1 MFELLFFLVN
11 FPYFLYHLSSIL
23 GAGNST
29 RFKKR
34 FRFLDSMT
42 KVRIKLASIDISAL
56 NPVIQ
61 SIKDIT
67 TRAGVVMRGPI
78 PIPTRRLKVTTR
90 KSPCGNGTATFDRF
104 EMRVHRRI
112 IDIPAEDRIL
122 HPIMKLQIP
131 RSVQI
136 KIEMKD

>member
-1 MFELLFFLVN
+1 
-11 FPYFLYHLSSIL
+11 
-23 GAGNST
+23 
-29 RFKKR
+29 
-34 FRFLDSMT
+34 MT
-42 KVRIKLASIDISAL
+42 KVRIKLASIDIGAL
-56 NPVIQ
+56 NPVIT
-61 SIKDIT
+61 SIKEIT
-67 TRAGVVMRGPI
+67 DRAGAVMRGPI
-78 PIPTRRLKVTTR
+78 PLPTRKLKVTTR
-90 KSPCGNGTATFDRF
+90 KSPCGNGTATFDKF

>member
-1 MFELLFFLVN
+1 M
-11 FPYFLYHLSSIL
+11 
-23 GAGNST
+23 A
-29 RFKKR
+29 R
-34 FRFLDSMT
+34 
-42 KVRIKLASIDISAL
+42 VRIKLSSVDIDPL
-56 NPVIQ
+56 NVVIG
-61 SIKDIT
+61 SIKEIVA
-67 TRAGVVMRGPI
+67 RAGVLMRGPI
-78 PIPTRRLKVTTR
+78 PIPTRKLKVTTR

-136 KIEMKD
+136 KIEMKE

>member
-1 MFELLFFLVN
+1 M
-11 FPYFLYHLSSIL
+11 
-23 GAGNST
+23 
-29 RFKKR
+29 
-34 FRFLDSMT
+34 
-42 KVRIKLASIDISAL
+42 RIKLGSIDIESL
-56 NPVIQ
+56 NLVINM
-61 SIKDIT
+61 IREIT
-67 TRAGVVMRGPI
+67 IRAGVVMRGPI
-78 PIPTRRLKVTTR
+78 PLPAKRLKVTTR

-136 KIEMKD
+136 KIEVK

>member
-1 MFELLFFLVN
+1 MAKARIK
-11 FPYFLYHLSSIL
+11 LSSIDV
-23 GAGNST
+23 GQ
-29 RFKKR
+29 
-34 FRFLDSMT
+34 
-42 KVRIKLASIDISAL
+42 L

-61 SIKDIT
+61 SIKDIME
-67 TRAGVVMRGPI
+67 RSGVVMSGPI
-78 PIPTRRLKVTTR
+78 PLPTRRLKVTTR

-112 IDIPAEDRIL
+112 IDIPADDKVL

-136 KIEMKD
+136 RIEMKE

>member
-1 MFELLFFLVN
+1 M
-11 FPYFLYHLSSIL
+11 
-23 GAGNST
+23 A
-29 RFKKR
+29 
-34 FRFLDSMT
+34 
-42 KVRIKLASIDISAL
+42 KVRIKLASIDIDAL
-56 NPVIQ
+56 NPVIR
-61 SIKDIT
+61 SIKEIT
-67 TRAGVVMRGPI
+67 DRAGVVMRGPI

-90 KSPCGNGTATFDRF
+90 KSPCGNGKATFDRY

-112 IDIPAEDRIL
+112 LDIPAEDRIL

>member
-1 MFELLFFLVN
+1 MV
-11 FPYFLYHLSSIL
+11 
-23 GAGNST
+23 
-29 RFKKR
+29 
-34 FRFLDSMT
+34 
-42 KVRIKLASIDISAL
+42 KVRIKLSSIDIDSL
-56 NPVIQ
+56 NGVIG
-61 SIKDIT
+61 SIKEIT
-67 TRAGVVMRGPI
+67 SRTGVVMRGPI
-78 PIPTRRLKVTTR
+78 PLPTRRLKVATR

-136 KIEMKD
+136 KIEMKE

>member
-1 MFELLFFLVN
+1 MF
-11 FPYFLYHLSSIL
+11 
-23 GAGNST
+23 GMA
-29 RFKKR
+29 
-34 FRFLDSMT
+34 
-42 KVRIKLASIDISAL
+42 KVRIKLSSIDIASL
-56 NPVIQ
+56 NIVIA
-61 SIKDIT
+61 SIKEIT
-67 TRAGVVMRGPI
+67 IRAGVAMRGPI

-90 KSPCGNGTATFDRF
+90 KSPCGDGTATFDRF

-136 KIEMKD
+136 KIEMKE

>member
-1 MFELLFFLVN
+1 M
-11 FPYFLYHLSSIL
+11 
-23 GAGNST
+23 A
-29 RFKKR
+29 
-34 FRFLDSMT
+34 
-42 KVRIKLASIDISAL
+42 KVRIKLGSIDIGSL
-56 NPVIQ
+56 NSVIEM
-61 SIKDIT
+61 IRGIT
-67 TRAGVVMRGPI
+67 NRAGVVMRGPI
-78 PIPTRRLKVTTR
+78 PLPTRRLKVTTR

-136 KIEMKD
+136 KIEIK